1 MHFDRMLPFF
11 KKDPGISNTTGERF
25 CLFSINKMC
34 HPLLYGTASCKIL
47 SSETEIFPL
56 IRLVLCFTSVID
68 SSRRSFVCS
77 LIKLSEIPRIS
88 ISFSFVSMRF
98 VKTQAAGSH
107 LCNSEIDCNKVPV
120 HLFFIAHRTHR
131 DFKPCFFVF
140 HRKNLL
146 FCLPSIWR
154 TGLSTPDTSLTF
166 FPV

>member
-1 MHFDRMLPFF
+1 MLPFF

-25 CLFSINKMC
+25 CLFSINKNVPSPAVWNRQLQNFIFGNRNFPADPVSTLFYLR
-34 HPLLYGTASCKIL
+34 HRFFSPLFCLFFDKAFGNPPDLHI
-47 SSETEIFPL
+47 
-56 IRLVLCFTSVID
+56 VQ
-68 SSRRSFVCS
+68 
-77 LIKLSEIPRIS
+77 
-88 ISFSFVSMRF
+88 FVSMRF

-146 FCLPSIWR
+146 FSYLRSGGQAFQHQIR
-154 TGLSTPDTSLTF
+154 L
-166 FPV
+166 